1 MAVNYVNARQKQK
14 IATSSEWQTYN
25 SVLLNGELGI
35 ESDTRKIKV
44 GDGYT
49 KYSYLPFLNAPIV
62 KPITLFAD
70 SWDDRRYTIDD
81 SNIKADSIIIF
92 DAPVGVDVVD
102 YSYLQNAIITA
113 YSQTN
118 GRLIL
123 QSLGVVPVT
132 DLDVELAIF

>member
-1 MAVNYVNARQKQK
+1 MAIHYVNARQKQK
-14 IATSSEWQTYN
+14 IATSEEWQTSN
-25 SVLLNGELGI
+25 SVLLSGELGI

-62 KPITLFAD
+62 KQITLFAN
-70 SWDDRRYTIDD
+70 SWNNRRYTIYDND
-81 SNIKADSIIIF
+81 ITDNSIIIF
-92 DAPVGVDVVD
+92 DAPIGVDVVD

-113 YSQTN
+113 YSQIN
-118 GRLIL
+118 GMLIL